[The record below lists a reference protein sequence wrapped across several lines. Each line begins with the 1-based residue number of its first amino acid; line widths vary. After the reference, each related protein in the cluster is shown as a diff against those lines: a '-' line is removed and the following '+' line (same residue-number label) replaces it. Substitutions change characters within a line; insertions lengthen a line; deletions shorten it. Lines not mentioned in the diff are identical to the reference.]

1 MSNARSERRRQA
13 RADAKRQ
20 KTTGQQK
27 VTQQQQNWAFTPPA
41 GPIDI
46 DAWVDD
52 DEAHIKELNDEP
64 VMKWFAKLANF
75 LNDVRDYPPHELLPT
90 LHRFYYLDLHAAIRA
105 CQMGIPWGTLVLAE
119 TFDSYWG
126 THEAMERPE
135 ATELVSALRS
145 SVPSLNATTML
156 LAMSRTAHD
165 LKTTVHA
172 LRWAGQFS
180 GGEIK
185 SAIERM
191 KDPSFWMFF
200 PENRKWL
207 KEAKNA
213 DSLLESAGIIVEDG
227 TVAPASV
234 STEEIHRLL
243 RSASDLYE
251 ITVSKWRHLSKM
263 DSEGKT
269 PDVVEITEALTSAL
283 DTSTRFTDVLRKVEL
298 CPEWIS
304 PLMTTVPNHPGSK
317 MTWAVPA
324 ESLLPA
330 PPFDPSL
337 VPVAWDMP
345 HWYAKAANAHSYVA
359 NFFHANDEPQRAVQ
373 FAREALRTAEK
384 SGLARARVQQTNN
397 LANTLI
403 IHGSVD
409 SLNEAEPL
417 MKLVVDYYKTSGNSL
432 KLQSALANQSR
443 IALVRS
449 GKPDNYSKFG
459 RKTVD
464 IPEFNHG
471 LQDLGEE

>member
-1 MSNARSERRRQA
+1 MSNTRSERRRQA
-13 RADAKRQ
+13 RAEAK
-20 KTTGQQK
+20 KQQK
-27 VTQQQQNWAFTPPA
+27 SQPTNRAFTPPA
-41 GPIDI
+41 GSIDL

-75 LNDVRDYPPHELLPT
+75 LDDERGCPPHILLPT
-90 LHRFYYLDLHAAIRA
+90 LHRLYNLDLHAAIRA
-105 CQMGIPWGTLVLAE
+105 CQMGIPWGTLLLAE
-119 TFDSYWG
+119 FVDSYWG
-126 THEAMERPE
+126 TQEIERPS

-145 SVPSLNATTML
+145 SAPNLNATTML

-191 KDPSFWMFF
+191 KDPSFWMIV

-207 KEAKNA
+207 KESKNA
-213 DSLLESAGIIVEDG
+213 DSLLENAGIIVEDD
-227 TVAPASV
+227 TETPASV
-234 STEEIHRLL
+234 STEEIYRLL

-269 PDVVEITEALTSAL
+269 PDIVEITEALTSAL
-283 DTSTRFTDVLRKVEL
+283 DTSTRFTDILRKVEL

-304 PLMTTVPNHPGSK
+304 PLVTTHPHLPGTRMMWK
-317 MTWAVPA
+317 VPA
-324 ESLLPA
+324 KSSLPT
-330 PPFDPSL
+330 PPFDPSQ
-337 VPVAWDMP
+337 VPVAWNLP
-345 HWYAKAANAHSYVA
+345 FWYAKAANAHSYVA
-359 NFFHANDEPQRAVQ
+359 NFFHANDEPDRAVQ
-373 FAREALRTAEK
+373 FAREALQTADK
-384 SGLARARVQQTNN
+384 SGLARARVQQSHN
-397 LANTLI
+397 LANALI
-403 IHGSVD
+403 IHGSAD

-417 MKLVVDYYKTSGNSL
+417 MKLVVDYYKMSDNTL
-432 KLQSALANQSR
+432 KLPKALVNQSR

-449 GKPDNYSKFG
+449 GKPDVNSKFG

-471 LQDLGEE
+471 LLYLGDE

>member
-13 RADAKRQ
+13 RAEAKKHQ
-20 KTTGQQK
+20 KSQPK
-27 VTQQQQNWAFTPPA
+27 NWAFTPPA
-41 GPIDI
+41 GPINVDT
-46 DAWVDD
+46 WVDD

-75 LNDVRDYPPHELLPT
+75 LDDERGCPPHILLPT
-90 LHRFYYLDLHAAIRA
+90 LHRLYNLDLHAAIRA
-105 CQMGIPWGTLVLAE
+105 CQMGIPWGTLLLAE
-119 TFDSYWG
+119 FVDSYWG
-126 THEAMERPE
+126 TQEIERPS

-145 SVPSLNATTML
+145 SAPNLNATTML

-191 KDPSFWMFF
+191 KDPSFWMIV

-207 KEAKNA
+207 KESKNA
-213 DSLLESAGIIVEDG
+213 DSLLENAGIIVEDD
-227 TVAPASV
+227 TETPASV
-234 STEEIHRLL
+234 STEEIYRLL

-269 PDVVEITEALTSAL
+269 PDIVEITEALTSAL
-283 DTSTRFTDVLRKVEL
+283 DTSTRFTDILRKVEL

-304 PLMTTVPNHPGSK
+304 PLVTTHPHLPGTRMMWK
-317 MTWAVPA
+317 VPA
-324 ESLLPA
+324 KSSLPT
-330 PPFDPSL
+330 PPFDPSQ
-337 VPVAWDMP
+337 VPVAWNLP
-345 HWYAKAANAHSYVA
+345 FWYAKAANAHSYVA
-359 NFFHANDEPQRAVQ
+359 NFFHANDEPDRAVQ
-373 FAREALRTAEK
+373 FAREALQTADK
-384 SGLARARVQQTNN
+384 SGLARARVQQSHN
-397 LANTLI
+397 LANALI
-403 IHGSVD
+403 IHGSAD

-417 MKLVVDYYKTSGNSL
+417 MKLVVDYYKMSDNTL
-432 KLQSALANQSR
+432 KLPKALVNQSR

-449 GKPDNYSKFG
+449 GQPDVYSKFG
-459 RKTVD
+459 SKTID
-464 IPEFNHG
+464 IPEFKNG
-471 LQDLGEE
+471 LLYLGDE

>member
-13 RADAKRQ
+13 RADAKKQ
-20 KTTGQQK
+20 KTAGQQK
-27 VTQQQQNWAFTPPA
+27 VTQQQNWAFTPPA

-75 LNDVRDYPPHELLPT
+75 LDDVRDYPPHELLPT
-90 LHRFYYLDLHAAIRA
+90 LHRFYDLDLHAAIRA
-105 CQMGIPWGTLVLAE
+105 CQMGIPWGTLLLAQ
-119 TFDSYWG
+119 FVDSFWG
-126 THEAMERPE
+126 TQEMERPS

-145 SVPSLNATTML
+145 SAPSVNAATML

-165 LKTTVHA
+165 LTTTVHA

-191 KDPSFWMFF
+191 KDPSFWMLV
-200 PENRKWL
+200 PENKKWL
-207 KEAKNA
+207 KDGRNV
-213 DSLLESAGIIVEDG
+213 DLLLENAGIIVEDD
-227 TVAPASV
+227 TEIPASV
-234 STEEIHRLL
+234 STEEIYRLL

-269 PDVVEITEALTSAL
+269 PDIVEITEALTSAL
-283 DTSTRFTDVLRKVEL
+283 DTSTRFTDVLRKVEF
-298 CPEWIS
+298 CPEWVS
-304 PLMTTVPNHPGSK
+304 PLMTTVPNQPGNK
-317 MTWAVPA
+317 MTWVFPA
-324 ESLLPA
+324 ESLLPT

-337 VPVAWDMP
+337 LPVAWDMP
-345 HWYAKAANAHSYVA
+345 FWYAKAANAHSYVA

-384 SGLARARVQQTNN
+384 SGLVRARVQQSNN

-403 IHGSVD
+403 IHGSAD

-432 KLQSALANQSR
+432 KLQTALVNQSR

-449 GKPDNYSKFG
+449 GKPDDYSKFG

-471 LQDLGEE
+471 LQDLGDE

>member
-13 RADAKRQ
+13 RAEAK
-20 KTTGQQK
+20 KQQK
-27 VTQQQQNWAFTPPA
+27 SQPKNWAFTPPVS
-41 GPIDI
+41 PINVDT
-46 DAWVDD
+46 WVDD

-64 VMKWFAKLANF
+64 IMKWFAKLANF
-75 LNDVRDYPPHELLPT
+75 LGDVMECPPHVLFPT

-119 TFDSYWG
+119 KVDSYWG
-126 THEAMERPE
+126 THEAMERPS

-145 SVPSLNATTML
+145 SVPNLNAATML
-156 LAMSRTAHD
+156 LAMSRTAYD

-191 KDPSFWMFF
+191 KEPSFWMFF
-200 PENRKWL
+200 PENKKWL
-207 KEAKNA
+207 KESKNA
-213 DSLLESAGIIVEDG
+213 DSLLGNAGIVVEDG
-227 TVAPASV
+227 TKTPASV

-251 ITVSKWRHLSKM
+251 ITVSKWRQLSKM
-263 DSEGKT
+263 DSEGKMS
-269 PDVVEITEALTSAL
+269 DIVEITEALASAL
-283 DTSTRFTDVLRKVEL
+283 DTSTRFTDILRKVES

-304 PLMTTVPNHPGSK
+304 PLTTTVPNPSGRR
-317 MTWAVPA
+317 MMWAVPA
-324 ESLLPA
+324 ESSLPT

-337 VPVAWDMP
+337 VSVAWDMP
-345 HWYAKAANAHSYVA
+345 FWYAKAANAHSYVA
-359 NFFHANDEPQRAVQ
+359 TFFHANDEPNRAVQ

-384 SGLARARVQQTNN
+384 SGLARARVQQSNN

-403 IHGSVD
+403 IHGSAD

-417 MKLVVDYYKTSGNSL
+417 MKIVVDYYKTSGNSL
-432 KLQSALANQSR
+432 KLQTALVNQSR

-449 GKPDNYSKFG
+449 GKPDVYSKFG
-459 RKTVD
+459 RKTLD
-464 IPEFNHG
+464 IPEFNNR
-471 LQDLGEE
+471 LQDIDDE

>member
-13 RADAKRQ
+13 RAESKKQ
-20 KTTGQQK
+20 NTTGQQN
-27 VTQQQQNWAFTPPA
+27 NWAFTPPA
-41 GPIDI
+41 GPIDV
-46 DAWVDD
+46 DALVDD

-64 VMKWFAKLANF
+64 IMKWFAKLANF
-75 LNDVRDYPPHELLPT
+75 LDDVRESPPHILLPI
-90 LHRFYYLDLHAAIRA
+90 LHRFYNLDLHSAIRA

-119 TFDSYWG
+119 KVDACWG
-126 THEAMERPE
+126 THEAMERPA
-135 ATELVSALRS
+135 ATELISALRQS
-145 SVPSLNATTML
+145 APSVNASTML

-165 LKTTVHA
+165 LTTTVHA

-200 PENRKWL
+200 PENKKWL
-207 KEAKNA
+207 KDGKNV
-213 DSLLESAGIIVEDG
+213 DLLLENAGIIVEEE
-227 TVAPASV
+227 TEIPASV

-251 ITVSKWRHLSKM
+251 ITVSKWRHLSKI

-269 PDVVEITEALTSAL
+269 PDIVEINEALTSAL
-283 DTSTRFTDVLRKVEL
+283 DTSTRFTDILRKVEL
-298 CPEWIS
+298 CPEWVS
-304 PLMTTVPNHPGSK
+304 PLMTTVPNPPGGR
-317 MTWAVPA
+317 MIWAVPA
-324 ESLLPA
+324 ESLLPT

-345 HWYAKAANAHSYVA
+345 FWYAKAANAHSYVA
-359 NFFHANDEPQRAVQ
+359 TIFHANNEPDRAVQ

-384 SGLARARVQQTNN
+384 SGLARVRVQQLNN
-397 LANTLI
+397 LANTLVI
-403 IHGSVD
+403 QGSVD

-417 MKLVVDYYKTSGNSL
+417 MKLVVNYYKASGNMA
-432 KLQSALANQSR
+432 KLQLALVNQSR

-449 GKPDNYSKFG
+449 GKPDDYSKFG

-471 LQDLGEE
+471 LQDLEEE

>member
-13 RADAKRQ
+13 RAEAKKHQ
-20 KTTGQQK
+20 KSQPK
-27 VTQQQQNWAFTPPA
+27 NWAFTPPA
-41 GPIDI
+41 GPINVDT
-46 DAWVDD
+46 WVDD

-64 VMKWFAKLANF
+64 IIKWFAKLANF
-75 LNDVRDYPPHELLPT
+75 LDDVREYPPHVLLPA
-90 LHRFYYLDLHAAIRA
+90 LHLFYYLDLHAAIRA

-119 TFDSYWG
+119 KVDSYWG
-126 THEAMERPE
+126 THEAMERPS

-145 SVPSLNATTML
+145 SVPNLNAATML
-156 LAMSRTAHD
+156 LAMSRTAYD

-191 KDPSFWMFF
+191 KEPSFWMLF
-200 PENRKWL
+200 PKNKKWL
-207 KEAKNA
+207 KESKDA
-213 DSLLESAGIIVEDG
+213 DSLLKNAGIIVEDG
-227 TVAPASV
+227 TKTPCSV

-251 ITVSKWRHLSKM
+251 ITVSKWRHLSKI

-269 PDVVEITEALTSAL
+269 SDIVEFTEALASAL
-283 DTSTRFTDVLRKVEL
+283 DTSTRFTDILRKVES

-304 PLMTTVPNHPGSK
+304 PLMTTGSISP
-317 MTWAVPA
+317 MWGVPA
-324 ESLLPA
+324 ESSLPT

-345 HWYAKAANAHSYVA
+345 FWYAKAANAHSYVA
-359 NFFHANDEPQRAVQ
+359 NFFCANDEPNRAVQ

-384 SGLARARVQQTNN
+384 SGLIRARVQQSNN

-403 IHGSVD
+403 IHGSAD

>member
-13 RADAKRQ
+13 RAEAK
-20 KTTGQQK
+20 KQQK
-27 VTQQQQNWAFTPPA
+27 SQPKNWAFTPPA
-41 GPIDI
+41 GPTDV
-46 DAWVDD
+46 DAWVGD

-64 VMKWFAKLANF
+64 VMKWFAKLANY
-75 LNDVRDYPPHELLPT
+75 LDDVRGCPPHILLPS
-90 LHRFYYLDLHAAIRA
+90 LHDYYHLDLHAAIRA

-119 TFDSYWG
+119 NVDSCWG
-126 THEAMERPE
+126 THEAMERPS

-145 SVPSLNATTML
+145 SVPNLNATRML

-191 KDPSFWMFF
+191 KEPSFWMFF

-207 KEAKNA
+207 KESKDA
-213 DSLLESAGIIVEDG
+213 DSLLENAGIIVEDD
-227 TVAPASV
+227 TETPSSV

-243 RSASDLYE
+243 RFASDLYE
-251 ITVSKWRHLSKM
+251 ITVSKWRQLSKM
-263 DSEGKT
+263 DSDGKT
-269 PDVVEITEALTSAL
+269 SDIVEITEALTSAL
-283 DTSTRFTDVLRKVEL
+283 DTSTRFTDILRKVEL

-304 PLMTTVPNHPGSK
+304 PLMTTVPNHTGSR
-317 MTWAVPA
+317 MMWAVPA
-324 ESLLPA
+324 KSSLPT
-330 PPFDPSL
+330 PPFDASL

-359 NFFHANDEPQRAVQ
+359 TFFHANDEPNRAVQ

-384 SGLARARVQQTNN
+384 SGLARARVQQSNN

-403 IHGSVD
+403 IHGSAD

-432 KLQSALANQSR
+432 KLQTALVNQSR

-449 GKPDNYSKFG
+449 GKPDVYSKFG
-459 RKTVD
+459 RKTTD

-471 LQDLGEE
+471 LQDIDDE

>member
-1 MSNARSERRRQA
+1 MSNARSWRRRQA
-13 RADAKRQ
+13 RTESKKQ
-20 KTTGQQK
+20 KSTGQQN
-27 VTQQQQNWAFTPPA
+27 NWAFTPPT
-41 GPIDI
+41 GPIDV

-52 DEAHIKELNDEP
+52 NEAHIKELNDEP
-64 VMKWFAKLANF
+64 IMKWFAKLANF
-75 LNDVRDYPPHELLPT
+75 LNDVRECPPHKLLPT

-119 TFDSYWG
+119 KVDSYWG
-126 THEAMERPE
+126 THEAMERPS

-145 SVPSLNATTML
+145 SVPNLNAATML
-156 LAMSRTAHD
+156 LAMSRTAYD

-180 GGEIK
+180 GDEIK

-191 KDPSFWMFF
+191 KEPSFWMLF
-200 PENRKWL
+200 PENKKWL
-207 KEAKNA
+207 KESKDA
-213 DSLLESAGIIVEDG
+213 DSLLENAGIIVEDD
-227 TVAPASV
+227 TKTPALV

-251 ITVSKWRHLSKM
+251 ITVSKWRQLSKM

-269 PDVVEITEALTSAL
+269 SDIVEITEALTSAL
-283 DTSTRFTDVLRKVEL
+283 DTSTRFTDILRKVES

-304 PLMTTVPNHPGSK
+304 PLTTTVPNPPGSR
-317 MTWAVPA
+317 MMWAVPA
-324 ESLLPA
+324 ESSLPT
-330 PPFDPSL
+330 PPFDPSM

-345 HWYAKAANAHSYVA
+345 FWYAKAANAHSYVA
-359 NFFHANDEPQRAVQ
+359 TFFHANDEPNRAVQ

-384 SGLARARVQQTNN
+384 SGLARARVQQSNN

-403 IHGSVD
+403 IHGSAD

-417 MKLVVDYYKTSGNSL
+417 MKLVVDYYKTAGNSL
-432 KLQSALANQSR
+432 KLQTALVNQSR

-449 GKPDNYSKFG
+449 GKPDVYSKFG
-459 RKTVD
+459 RKTLD

-471 LQDLGEE
+471 LQDTDDE

>member
-126 THEAMERPE
+126 TQEMERPS

-145 SVPSLNATTML
+145 SAPSVNAATML

-191 KDPSFWMFF
+191 KDPSFWMLF
-200 PENRKWL
+200 PENKKWL
-207 KEAKNA
+207 KDGRNV
-213 DSLLESAGIIVEDG
+213 DLLLENAGIIVEDD
-227 TVAPASV
+227 TEIPASV
-234 STEEIHRLL
+234 STEEIYRLL
-243 RSASDLYE
+243 RSASDLYD
-251 ITVSKWRHLSKM
+251 ITVSN
-263 DSEGKT
+263 GAT
-269 PDVVEITEALTSAL
+269 
-283 DTSTRFTDVLRKVEL
+283 
-298 CPEWIS
+298 
-304 PLMTTVPNHPGSK
+304 
-317 MTWAVPA
+317 
-324 ESLLPA
+324 
-330 PPFDPSL
+330 
-337 VPVAWDMP
+337 
-345 HWYAKAANAHSYVA
+345 
-359 NFFHANDEPQRAVQ
+359 
-373 FAREALRTAEK
+373 
-384 SGLARARVQQTNN
+384 
-397 LANTLI
+397 
-403 IHGSVD
+403 
-409 SLNEAEPL
+409 
-417 MKLVVDYYKTSGNSL
+417 
-432 KLQSALANQSR
+432 
-443 IALVRS
+443 
-449 GKPDNYSKFG
+449 
-459 RKTVD
+459 
-464 IPEFNHG
+464 
-471 LQDLGEE
+471 

>member
-1 MSNARSERRRQA
+1 MSNTRSERRRQA
-13 RADAKRQ
+13 RAEAK
-20 KTTGQQK
+20 KQQK
-27 VTQQQQNWAFTPPA
+27 SQPTNRAFTPPA
-41 GPIDI
+41 GSIDL

-75 LNDVRDYPPHELLPT
+75 LDDERGCPPHILLPT
-90 LHRFYYLDLHAAIRA
+90 LHRLYNLDLHAAIRA
-105 CQMGIPWGTLVLAE
+105 CQMGIPWGTLLLAE
-119 TFDSYWG
+119 FVDSYWG
-126 THEAMERPE
+126 TQEIERPS

-145 SVPSLNATTML
+145 SAPNLNATTML

-191 KDPSFWMFF
+191 KDPSFWMIV

-207 KEAKNA
+207 KESKNA
-213 DSLLESAGIIVEDG
+213 DSLLENAGIIVEDD
-227 TVAPASV
+227 TETPASV
-234 STEEIHRLL
+234 STEEIYRLL

-269 PDVVEITEALTSAL
+269 PDIVEITEALTSAL
-283 DTSTRFTDVLRKVEL
+283 DTSTRFTDILRKVEL

-304 PLMTTVPNHPGSK
+304 PLVTTHPHLPGTRMMWK
-317 MTWAVPA
+317 VPA
-324 ESLLPA
+324 KSSLPT
-330 PPFDPSL
+330 PPFDPSQ
-337 VPVAWDMP
+337 VPVAWNLP
-345 HWYAKAANAHSYVA
+345 FWYAKAANAHSYVA
-359 NFFHANDEPQRAVQ
+359 NFFHANDEPDRAVQ
-373 FAREALRTAEK
+373 FAREALQTADK
-384 SGLARARVQQTNN
+384 SGLARARVQQSHN
-397 LANTLI
+397 LANALI
-403 IHGSVD
+403 IHGSAD

-417 MKLVVDYYKTSGNSL
+417 MKLVVDYYKMSDNTL
-432 KLQSALANQSR
+432 KLPKALVNQSR

-449 GKPDNYSKFG
+449 GQPDVYSKFG
-459 RKTVD
+459 SKTID
-464 IPEFNHG
+464 IPEFKNG
-471 LQDLGEE
+471 LLYLGDE

>member
-1 MSNARSERRRQA
+1 MSNTRSERRRQA
-13 RADAKRQ
+13 RAEAK
-20 KTTGQQK
+20 KQQK
-27 VTQQQQNWAFTPPA
+27 SQPTNRAFTPPA
-41 GPIDI
+41 GSIDL

-75 LNDVRDYPPHELLPT
+75 LDDERGCPPHILLPT
-90 LHRFYYLDLHAAIRA
+90 LHRLYNLDLHAAIRA
-105 CQMGIPWGTLVLAE
+105 CQMGIPWGTLLLAE
-119 TFDSYWG
+119 FVDSYWG
-126 THEAMERPE
+126 TQEIERPS

-145 SVPSLNATTML
+145 SAPNLNATTML

-191 KDPSFWMFF
+191 KDPSFWMIV

-207 KEAKNA
+207 KESKNA
-213 DSLLESAGIIVEDG
+213 DSLLENAGIIVEDD
-227 TVAPASV
+227 TETPASV
-234 STEEIHRLL
+234 STEEIYRLL

-269 PDVVEITEALTSAL
+269 PDIVEITEALTSAL
-283 DTSTRFTDVLRKVEL
+283 DTSTRFTDILRKVEL

-304 PLMTTVPNHPGSK
+304 PLVTTHPHLPGTRMMWK
-317 MTWAVPA
+317 VPA
-324 ESLLPA
+324 KSSLPT
-330 PPFDPSL
+330 PPFDPSQ
-337 VPVAWDMP
+337 VPVAWNLP
-345 HWYAKAANAHSYVA
+345 FWYAKAANAHSYVA
-359 NFFHANDEPQRAVQ
+359 NFFHANDEPDRAVQ
-373 FAREALRTAEK
+373 FAREALQTADK
-384 SGLARARVQQTNN
+384 SGLARARVQQSHN
-397 LANTLI
+397 LANALI
-403 IHGSVD
+403 IHGSAD

-417 MKLVVDYYKTSGNSL
+417 MKLVVDYYKMSDNTL
-432 KLQSALANQSR
+432 KLPKALANQSR

-449 GKPDNYSKFG
+449 GKPDDYSKFG

-471 LQDLGEE
+471 LQDLGDE

>member
-13 RADAKRQ
+13 RAEAKKHQ
-20 KTTGQQK
+20 KSQPK
-27 VTQQQQNWAFTPPA
+27 NWAFTPPA
-41 GPIDI
+41 GPINVDT
-46 DAWVDD
+46 WVDD

-64 VMKWFAKLANF
+64 IMKWFAKLANF
-75 LNDVRDYPPHELLPT
+75 LDDVRECPPHVLLPT

-119 TFDSYWG
+119 KVDSYWG
-126 THEAMERPE
+126 THEAMERPS

-145 SVPSLNATTML
+145 SVPNLNAAMML
-156 LAMSRTAHD
+156 LAMSRTAYD

-191 KDPSFWMFF
+191 KEPSFWMLF
-200 PENRKWL
+200 PKNKKWL
-207 KEAKNA
+207 KESEDA
-213 DSLLESAGIIVEDG
+213 DSLLKNAGIIVEDG
-227 TVAPASV
+227 TKTPCSV

-243 RSASDLYE
+243 RSASGLYE
-251 ITVSKWRHLSKM
+251 ITVSKWRHLSKI

-269 PDVVEITEALTSAL
+269 SDIVELTEALASAL
-283 DTSTRFTDVLRKVEL
+283 DTSTRFTDILRKVES

-304 PLMTTVPNHPGSK
+304 PLTTTVPNPPGSR
-317 MTWAVPA
+317 MMWAVPTKS
-324 ESLLPA
+324 SLPT

-345 HWYAKAANAHSYVA
+345 FWYAKAANAHSYVA
-359 NFFHANDEPQRAVQ
+359 TFFHANNEPNRAVQ

-384 SGLARARVQQTNN
+384 SGLARARVQQSNN
-397 LANTLI
+397 LANALI
-403 IHGSVD
+403 IHGSAD

-432 KLQSALANQSR
+432 KLQTALVNQSR
-443 IALVRS
+443 IALMRS
-449 GKPDNYSKFG
+449 GKPDLYSKLG
-459 RKTVD
+459 RKTLD
-464 IPEFNHG
+464 IPEYNHG
-471 LQDLGEE
+471 LQDMDDE

>member
-1 MSNARSERRRQA
+1 MSNTRSERRRQA
-13 RADAKRQ
+13 RAEAK
-20 KTTGQQK
+20 KQQK
-27 VTQQQQNWAFTPPA
+27 SQPTNRAFTPPA
-41 GPIDI
+41 GSIDL

-75 LNDVRDYPPHELLPT
+75 LDDERGCPPHILLPT
-90 LHRFYYLDLHAAIRA
+90 LHRLYNLDLHAAIRA
-105 CQMGIPWGTLVLAE
+105 CQMGIPRGTLVLAE
-119 TFDSYWG
+119 NVDACWG
-126 THEAMERPE
+126 THEAMERPA

-145 SVPSLNATTML
+145 SVPSVNATTML

-191 KDPSFWMFF
+191 KEPSFWMLF
-200 PENRKWL
+200 PENKKWL
-207 KEAKNA
+207 KDGRNV
-213 DSLLESAGIIVEDG
+213 DLLLENAGILVEDD
-227 TVAPASV
+227 TEIPASV
-234 STEEIHRLL
+234 STEEIYRLL

-269 PDVVEITEALTSAL
+269 PDIVEITEALTSAL
-283 DTSTRFTDVLRKVEL
+283 DTSTRFTEILRKVEL

-324 ESLLPA
+324 ESLLPT

-384 SGLARARVQQTNN
+384 SGLVRARVQQSNN

-403 IHGSVD
+403 IHGSSD

-417 MKLVVDYYKTSGNSL
+417 MELVVDYYKTSGNSL

-449 GKPDNYSKFG
+449 GKPDDYSKFG

-471 LQDLGEE
+471 LQDLGDE

>member
-13 RADAKRQ
+13 RAEAKKHQ
-20 KTTGQQK
+20 KSQPK
-27 VTQQQQNWAFTPPA
+27 NWAFTPPA
-41 GPIDI
+41 GSINV

-52 DEAHIKELNDEP
+52 NEAHIKELNDEP
-64 VMKWFAKLANF
+64 IMKWFAKLANF
-75 LNDVRDYPPHELLPT
+75 LDDVRECPPHVLLPT
-90 LHRFYYLDLHAAIRA
+90 LHRFYHLDLHAAVRA

-119 TFDSYWG
+119 KVDSCWG
-126 THEAMERPE
+126 THEAMKRPA

-145 SVPSLNATTML
+145 SVPNLNATTML
-156 LAMSRTAHD
+156 LAMSRTAYD

-185 SAIERM
+185 SAIEKMRE
-191 KDPSFWMFF
+191 PSFWMFF
-200 PENRKWL
+200 PKNKKWL
-207 KEAKNA
+207 KESKDA
-213 DSLLESAGIIVEDG
+213 DSLLENAGIIVEDG
-227 TVAPASV
+227 TKTPASV
-234 STEEIHRLL
+234 STEEIRRLL
-243 RSASDLYE
+243 RSAGDLHE

-269 PDVVEITEALTSAL
+269 SDIVEITEALASAL
-283 DTSTRFTDVLRKVEL
+283 DTSTRFTDILRKVES

-304 PLMTTVPNHPGSK
+304 PLTTTVPNPPGSRV
-317 MTWAVPA
+317 MWAVPA
-324 ESLLPA
+324 ESSLPT

-337 VPVAWDMP
+337 VPVAQDMP
-345 HWYAKAANAHSYVA
+345 FWYAKAADAHSYVA
-359 NFFHANDEPQRAVQ
+359 TFFHANDEPNRAVQ

-384 SGLARARVQQTNN
+384 SGLARARVQQSNN
-397 LANTLI
+397 LAHALI

-417 MKLVVDYYKTSGNSL
+417 MKLVVNYYKTSGNRL
-432 KLQSALANQSR
+432 KLQNALVNQSR

-449 GKPDNYSKFG
+449 GKPDVYSKFR
-459 RKTVD
+459 RKSLD

-471 LQDLGEE
+471 LLYVDDE